1 MKKNPQQIIGILL
14 FLIFFA
20 TNFYHGTEAVTWV
33 RILIQLAVLVLVP
46 IGLATLQRWQNNK
59 NTWLIT
65 AALFTISNFIEP
77 SPLAG
82 ALVAPWIL
90 FAAYLVIEPLTLL
103 FSVDKKTL
111 PQAVEVLTFLFL
123 GVAGAWAFADRIDFR
138 PLGFEPIIVLLTV
151 AHFHY
156 AGFLLTLITALAL
169 KNREDILA
177 QIVGWFI
184 IAGTPLVATGIT
196 TSQLGMPF
204 WIETAAVTVMALG
217 GIGVGILHFGRARGK
232 FTWLWRIGAVGLCC
246 GMVLAMLY
254 GWRYVF
260 PQSWLS
266 IPKMYSYHGTINSV
280 SLGLILL
287 GYYLHIPSVS
297 VKYPRL

>member
-1 MKKNPQQIIGILL
+1 MKKNWQQSIGIFL
-14 FLIFFA
+14 FIIFFG
-20 TNFYHGTEAVTWV
+20 THFYHGMESEVWV

-46 IGLATLQRWQNNK
+46 IGLTTLQRWQDNK
-59 NTWLIT
+59 NNWFI
-65 AALFTISNFIEP
+65 AALCFTLSNFFAP
-77 SPLAG
+77 SPFVG
-82 ALVAPWIL
+82 ALVVPWIL

-103 FSVDKKTL
+103 FSAEKRTL
-111 PQAVEVLTFLFL
+111 TQAVEVLTFVFL

-138 PLGFEPIIVLLTV
+138 PLDFEPIIVLLTV

-169 KNREDILA
+169 KNREDTFA
-177 QIVGWFI
+177 KIVGWFI

-196 TSQLGMPF
+196 TTQLAMPF

-217 GIGVGILHFGRARGK
+217 GIGVGLLHFGRSKGR
-232 FTWLWRIGAVGLCC
+232 FNWLWKLGALGLCC
-246 GMVLAMLY
+246 GMILAMMY

-260 PQSWLS
+260 PTTWLS
-266 IPKMYSYHGTINSV
+266 IPKMYASHGTINSV

-287 GYYLHIPSVS
+287 GYYLGDLGG
-297 VKYPRL
+297 RLDG